1 MAGVMRVAWSAI
13 LEQADGHEHRNVTFW
28 VKVPGADRGWVFGE
42 VKWAAWEASQPW
54 DDTCSLQWFPSDT
67 AQGPVVKLDEPDDL
81 KAWLQKFA
89 AALENREL
97 TGEITL
103 SPQAWAPWFEER
115 TRWPRPVAIVGYR
128 LDEPWGWVETPKGE
142 CMPPHRWRVGPETTD
157 MLVRHACTWGDVPDS
172 EIYLRQGMS
181 VVRATAPQLP
191 DALTYGI
198 VHEHYSSVL
207 SVRAE
212 PLRGASVSFAHSEQV
227 IYLLEDPALDAQ
239 AEIDA
244 LIGAMTLRP
253 ELVDLAVIAFVGAIP
268 SDWTS
273 LEGSGLHYPER
284 QGGHWERVRHL
295 WNRYVPDAHAVQL
308 LTTAHLEHA
317 SDLSDWNITEVAPD
331 RYLVQARDL
340 TPWIDPANYQN
351 MLDRRLPAP
360 EVLVKAR
367 ADFGGMITTSK
378 TLKANPPPVLPA
390 T

>member
-1 MAGVMRVAWSAI
+1 MMS
-13 LEQADGHEHRNVTFW
+13 
-28 VKVPGADRGWVFGE
+28 
-42 VKWAAWEASQPW
+42 WAAAFQMKGFGFS
-54 DDTCSLQWFPSDT
+54 S
-67 AQGPVVKLDEPDDL
+67 
-81 KAWLQKFA
+81 
-89 AALENREL
+89 
-97 TGEITL
+97 
-103 SPQAWAPWFEER
+103 
-115 TRWPRPVAIVGYR
+115 RWPRPVAIVGYR
-128 LDEPWGWVETPKGE
+128 LDEPWGWIESPEGE
-142 CMPPHRWRVGPETTD
+142 RMPPHRWRVGPETTD
-157 MLVRHACTWGDVPDS
+157 MLVRHACTWGEVPDP
-172 EIYLRQGMS
+172 EIYLSQGMS

-198 VHEHYSSVL
+198 VHERRSSVL

-227 IYLLEDPALDAQ
+227 IYLLEDPTLDAH

-268 SDWTS
+268 YDWTS
-273 LEGSGLHYPER
+273 LEAKGFHYPEL

-367 ADFGGMITTSK
+367 ADFGGMITTSDI
-378 TLKANPPPVLPA
+378 LNSDPPPVLPA